1 MESRVEIFGTLGP
14 ACADPEI
21 LEKMFNNGMSG
32 MRLNLSHSSLKD
44 SAEMI
49 RQFHLAAERAGKK
62 AELLI
67 DMQGPELRI
76 GKVSHPYE
84 IRENDTVILTCAAG
98 ENTVHIEKN
107 VFEAAGKSDLIL
119 IDDGKIEL
127 KAEKKTEDQI
137 ICTVIRGGTVSSKKS
152 IKIIDKDIHGPVLT
166 EMDLV
171 NIHDSKEF
179 GVTALMQPFVTSG
192 EQLKTIRRVLDEN
205 GCEDIR
211 IFAKIESREGIAALE
226 DIVKYADMI
235 VIARGDLGNDMPLW
249 ELPYAQKQIEKI
261 CLKENKPFLVVT
273 QMLHSMIHSPIPTR
287 AEVSDIFNAVTD
299 GCSAVMVT
307 NETAAGDYP
316 AEVIKYLANT
326 AASAEEWLREKEN

>member
-14 ACADPEI
+14 ACADPGI
-21 LEKMFNNGMSG
+21 LETMFNNGMSG
-32 MRLNLSHSSLKD
+32 MRLNLSHSSLQD

-49 RQFHLAAERAGKK
+49 GKFHLAAERAGKK

-84 IRENDTVILTCAAG
+84 IRENETVILTCA
-98 ENTVHIEKN
+98 EKESTIHIEKN
-107 VFEAAGKSDLIL
+107 VFSAAEEGDLIL

-127 KAEKKTEDQI
+127 KAEKKTEDEL
-137 ICTVIRGGTVSSKKS
+137 ICTVLRGGIVSSKKS
-152 IKIIDKDIHGPVLT
+152 IKITDKDIHGPVLT

-171 NIHDSKEF
+171 NIHDAKKY

-192 EQLKTIRRVLDEN
+192 EQLKTIRRILDEN

-226 DIVKYADMI
+226 EIVKYADMI

-249 ELPYAQKQIEKI
+249 QLPYAQKQIEKI
-261 CLKENKPFLVVT
+261 CLRENKPFLVVT
-273 QMLHSMIHSPIPTR
+273 QMLYSMIHSPIPTR

-326 AASAEEWLREKEN
+326 AAAAEEWLRQEEN